1 MKIKGIDREL
11 EMAVKTRKIDRL
23 VNAELLRGVTA
34 DENGKPIMDATNI
47 DRAEEMLVCLTF
59 GLSQEE
65 TDKLESAEYR
75 KLVAAINER
84 DAEKKVFTDPA

>member
-11 EMAVKTRKIDRL
+11 ELAVKTRKIDRL
-23 VNAELLRGVTA
+23 VNAELLKGVVA
-34 DENGKPIMDATNI
+34 DANGKPIMDATNI

-65 TDKLESAEYR
+65 TDKLESKEYN
-75 KLVAAINER
+75 KLVEAIKNRET
-84 DAEKKVFTDPA
+84 EKEVFTDPA